1 MPPSIRRP
9 DARYTQMDAAFIQQN
24 QIIERYLM
32 GRLPLKGA
40 QDFERFCRENPEVVS
55 QLGLSDR
62 INAAL
67 RLMDAAGEAQP
78 WTEKPL
84 KSWQSAK
91 VVGGIAGVAVVS
103 LIAVGVLA
111 LSVAKKSTEIAAQK
125 KELQTQPLLPV
136 QATRSLVIKPSRSAA
151 TSRSVATVGAGRTEL
166 ADLKLDVSWSQYS
179 FFRVTIDRV
188 DQGLVAVLG
197 NVARDSNGHL
207 RFALNS
213 SALGPGEYQVTIEG
227 LDKWGKPVPEAST
240 RFTSAR

>member
-1 MPPSIRRP
+1 
-9 DARYTQMDAAFIQQN
+9 MDAAFIQQN

-40 QDFERFCRENPEVVS
+40 QDFERFCRENPETVS
-55 QLGLSDR
+55 QLGLSER

-91 VVGGIAGVAVVS
+91 VVGGIAGVAVVA
-103 LIAVGVLA
+103 LMAAGVLA
-111 LSVAKKSTEIAAQK
+111 LSVANKSAEISAQK
-125 KELQTQPLLPV
+125 QELQSQPLLPV
-136 QATRSLVIKPSRSAA
+136 QATRSLLIKPSRSAA
-151 TSRSVATVGAGRTEL
+151 SSRSVATIGAGRTDL
-166 ADLKLDVSWSQYS
+166 ADIKLDVSWSQYS
-179 FFRVTIDRV
+179 FFRITIDRV

-197 NVARDSNGHL
+197 NMARDSNGHL
-207 RFALNS
+207 RFAVNS
-213 SALGPGEYQVTIEG
+213 SVLGPGDYQVTIEG

-240 RFTSAR
+240 RLTSAR

>member
-1 MPPSIRRP
+1 MPPSIGRA

-40 QDFERFCRENPEVVS
+40 QDFERFCRANPETVA
-55 QLGLSDR
+55 QLGLSER

-78 WTEKPL
+78 WVEKPL

-91 VVGGIAGVAVVS
+91 VVGGIAGVAAVL

-111 LSVAKKSTEIAAQK
+111 FSGAKKSAEIAAQK
-125 KELQTQPLLPV
+125 KELQAQPLLPV
-136 QATRSLVIKPSRSAA
+136 QATRTLLIKPSRNAS

-179 FFRVTIDRV
+179 VFRITIDRV

-213 SALGPGEYQVTIEG
+213 SALGPGDYHVTIEG
-227 LDKWGKPVPEAST
+227 LDKWGKAVPEAST